1 MNVHYYLQNNYVYIV
16 FLMSGKRYKISTKI
30 SMDKKDWNS
39 NTERPYKKHPL
50 QIEISNRLDQ
60 IEQDIKKI
68 LLADHTGSIPDLIR
82 SKVLKRK
89 SLLLVDHINEFN
101 QMKLDGGYVNKKYQ
115 KVMRLIKM
123 FNKNA
128 VLNDLNEKWFYNFI
142 RWMEGEG
149 YKNSYIATI
158 VSGFKTF
165 VRHLNKSGLIT
176 MDANSL
182 TYESRPV
189 DTIYLNEQELEHLFN
204 YPYKNT
210 YIRSAVHSFLIG
222 CYTGMRYVNFSKVNF
237 DRDMIEVDGVKMIKA
252 KAAKSNEMVYI
263 PIHPNLQRIIDENVY
278 SRISNQKL
286 NSFIKLAA
294 KEAGMNDQIS
304 LDVHKGGKEMIIQY
318 RKWEKVTT
326 HTARRSFAT
335 NAFKAGIPAQ
345 MIMKITGH
353 KTESQ
358 FMKYLRVSG
367 MENALLLSKHQFFS
381 QMKVV

>member
-1 MNVHYYLQNNYVYIV
+1 
-16 FLMSGKRYKISTKI
+16 MSGKRYKISTKI

-60 IEQDIKKI
+60 IEQEIKKL

-82 SKVLKRK
+82 TNVLKHK
-89 SLLLVDHINEFN
+89 SMALADHLNDFN
-101 QMKLDGGYVNKKYQ
+101 DMKVAGGYVNKKYQ
-115 KVMRLIKM
+115 KVTRLALIYSR
-123 FNKNA
+123 NA
-128 VLNDLNEKWFYNFI
+128 VLNDLNEKWFYGWI
-142 RWMEGEG
+142 KWLEAEG
-149 YKNSYIATI
+149 YKNSYISTL

-176 MDANSL
+176 LDANSL
-182 TYESRPV
+182 TYQSRPV

-204 YPYKNT
+204 YPYRNT
-210 YIRSAVHSFLIG
+210 YIRSAVHTFLIG
-222 CYTGMRYVNFSKVNF
+222 CYTGMRYVNFIKLDFV
-237 DRDMIEVDGVKMIKA
+237 RDMITLDGVQMIKA
-252 KAAKSNEMVYI
+252 KAAKSNEIVYI
-263 PIHPNLQRIIDENVY
+263 PIHPNLQRIINENVY
-278 SRISNQKL
+278 SSKISNQKL

-294 KEAGMNDQIS
+294 KEAGMNEQIS
-304 LDVHKGGKEMIIQY
+304 LDVYKGGKDMIIQY

-381 QMKVV
+381 QMRVV